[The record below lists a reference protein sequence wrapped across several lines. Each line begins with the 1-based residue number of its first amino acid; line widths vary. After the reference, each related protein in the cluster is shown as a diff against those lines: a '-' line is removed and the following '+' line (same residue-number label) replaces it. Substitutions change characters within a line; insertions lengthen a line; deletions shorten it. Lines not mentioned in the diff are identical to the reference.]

1 MHEGKEPIMSN
12 ISSNGISR
20 RGFLKATFAGL
31 GVVALGGLA
40 ACGNSGTS
48 SSDKSGSAAAGS
60 ATLTVAASPT
70 PHAEILNKFAA
81 PKLKEQGIE
90 LKVKEYTD
98 YIQPNKD
105 TTSGAVDANY
115 FQHINYLDN
124 YNKENK
130 TDLVSV
136 GKIHYEPFGIY
147 AGKSKDLKNIADG
160 ATFAVPNDPTNEGR
174 ALLILQDQGLI
185 KLSDDAGIT
194 ATKKDIVDNP
204 HNIDIVEQEA
214 ASLPATLQ
222 DSDFA
227 VINGNYAID
236 AGLSLKDAVASED
249 PKSDVIQKEY
259 ANIICTTKDKENDEA
274 IKALVDVLQTDDFK
288 DYLDKTFD
296 GAVLPAF

>member
-1 MHEGKEPIMSN
+1 MKN
-12 ISSNGISR
+12 IDR
-20 RGFLKATFAGL
+20 RSFLKASFAGL
-31 GVVALGGLA
+31 GVVALGGLT
-40 ACGNSGTS
+40 ACGNSGT
-48 SSDKSGSAAAGS
+48 KAAGS
-60 ATLTVAASPT
+60 AAGDAAKTTLTVAASPS
-70 PHAEILNKFAA
+70 PHAEILNDFAA
-81 PKLKEQGIE
+81 PKLAEQGIE

-98 YIQPNKD
+98 YILPNQD
-105 TTSGAVDANY
+105 TTSGEVDANY
-115 FQHINYLDN
+115 FQHINYLNN
-124 YNKENK
+124 YNEENG
-130 TDLVSV
+130 TDLVNA
-136 GKIHYEPFGIY
+136 GKIHFEPMGVF
-147 AGKSKDLKNIADG
+147 AGKSSDLKNIADG
-160 ATFAVPNDPTNEGR
+160 AKIAVPNDPTNEGR

-194 ATKKDIVDNP
+194 ATKKDIVENP
-204 HNIDIVEQEA
+204 HNIEIVEQEA

-259 ANIICTTKDKENDEA
+259 ANIICTTKDKENDKA

>member
-1 MHEGKEPIMSN
+1 MKN
-12 ISSNGISR
+12 IDR
-20 RGFLKATFAGL
+20 RSFLKASFAGL
-31 GVVALGGLA
+31 GVVALGGLT
-40 ACGNSGTS
+40 ACGNSGTATT
-48 SSDKSGSAAAGS
+48 GSAAGDTAKT
-60 ATLTVAASPT
+60 TLTVAASPS
-70 PHAEILNKFAA
+70 PHAEILNDFAA
-81 PKLKEQGIE
+81 PKLAEQGIE

-98 YIQPNKD
+98 YILPNQD

-115 FQHINYLDN
+115 FQHINYLNN
-124 YNKENK
+124 YNDENG
-130 TDLVSV
+130 TDLVNA
-136 GKIHYEPFGIY
+136 GKIHFEPMGVF
-147 AGKSKDLKNIADG
+147 AGKSSDLKNIADG
-160 ATFAVPNDPTNEGR
+160 AKIAVPNDPTNEGR

-194 ATKKDIVDNP
+194 ATKNDIVENP
-204 HNIDIVEQEA
+204 HNIEIVEQEA

-249 PKSDVIQKEY
+249 PQSDVIQKEY
-259 ANIICTTKDKENDEA
+259 ANIICTTSDKKDDKA

-288 DYLDKTFD
+288 KYLDETFD